1 MPTVTDSV
9 TLQANEQPVVGY
21 AKDQKSMT
29 NTEYVILVDEQD
41 NEIGTMEKMQAHEE
55 AKLHR
60 AFSVFVFNDA
70 GEVMIHQRALH
81 KYHSGGL
88 WTNACCSH
96 PRKGETVLE
105 AAHRRLMEEM
115 GFDCELE
122 EQFSFIYK
130 AKLDNELTEH
140 ELDHVVFGKFNGLP
154 NINPDE
160 VADWKYLKWDDLKAD
175 VAKQPEHYTE
185 WFKIALDEV
194 DRRYQNQF
202 NSES

>member
-1 MPTVTDSV
+1 MTATTDSV
-9 TLQANEQPVVGY
+9 TLQVNERTSEGY
-21 AKDQKSMT
+21 AKDNMSMT

-70 GEVMIHQRALH
+70 GEVMIHRRALH

-122 EQFSFIYK
+122 QQFSFIYK
-130 AKLDNELTEH
+130 AELDNELTEH

-160 VADWKYLKWDDLKAD
+160 VADWKFLKWDDLKTD
-175 VAKQPEHYTE
+175 VANRPEHYTA
-185 WFKIALDEV
+185 WFKIALEEV

-202 NSES
+202 NSKS